1 VPVVT
6 DHSAPQ
12 GEPRP
17 MLRHLTVERERSLR
31 QRLVAR
37 DERALAELIEVA
49 TPWLLGVAQS
59 MLTDSQE
66 AEDVVQ
72 DVFVRLWQQDLAG
85 TEGEG
90 RILPWLLRVTRTR
103 TIDRLRSRK
112 RRETLETNLVRRGD
126 AALHVPA
133 HEPNDAAIPGWHVHR
148 GVHEALNHLP
158 AAQREVVQLA
168 YFEGLTQSEV
178 AARTGLPLGTVKT
191 RTRLAFDQLRTE
203 LASMKD
209 WLA

>member
-1 VPVVT
+1 
-6 DHSAPQ
+6 
-12 GEPRP
+12 

-37 DERALAELIEVA
+37 DERALAELIDVA
-49 TPWLLGVAQS
+49 APWLLGVAQS
-59 MLTDSQE
+59 MLTDAQE

-72 DVFVRLWQQDLAG
+72 DVFVRLWRQDLAAS
-85 TEGEG
+85 EGEG

-103 TIDRLRSRK
+103 TIDRLRSRR
-112 RRETLETNLVRRGD
+112 RREQLEKKLAQQGD
-126 AALHVPA
+126 SDAHVEA

-148 GVHEALNHLP
+148 GVHEALGRLTGP
-158 AAQREVVQLA
+158 QREVVHLA

-191 RTRLAFDQLRTE
+191 RTRLAFDQLRVD

-209 WLA
+209 WFA

>member
-1 VPVVT
+1 
-6 DHSAPQ
+6 
-12 GEPRP
+12 
-17 MLRHLTVERERSLR
+17 MLRHLSVEGEQSLR

-37 DERALAELIEVA
+37 DERALNELIEA
-49 TPWLLGVAQS
+49 TSPWLLGIAQA
-59 MLTDSQE
+59 MLSDPHE

-103 TIDRLRSRK
+103 TIDRLRSRR
-112 RRETLETNLVRRGD
+112 RREKLERGLLQQEE
-126 AALHVPA
+126 AGHHVPA

-148 GVHEALNHLP
+148 GVHEALNRLP
-158 AAQREVVQLA
+158 PAQREVVELA
-168 YFEGLTQSEV
+168 YFQGLTQSEV
-178 AARTGLPLGTVKT
+178 AVRTGLPLGTVKT
-191 RTRLAFDQLRTE
+191 RTRLAFEYLRIE

-209 WLA
+209 WLL